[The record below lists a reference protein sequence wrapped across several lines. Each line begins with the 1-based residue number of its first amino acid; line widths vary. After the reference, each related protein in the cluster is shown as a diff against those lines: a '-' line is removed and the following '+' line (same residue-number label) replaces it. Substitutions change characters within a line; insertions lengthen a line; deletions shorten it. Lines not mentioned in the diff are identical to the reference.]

1 MSEDVAMK
9 TRSQKWF
16 DIICLSI
23 IGITVL
29 CMIIAYIYTGRI
41 SFLHH
46 NDAYDW
52 GIVEPDSYHGV
63 FFVSFGFLPFI
74 FKEVAVY
81 FALRYLLFEKRRN
94 SARTEL
100 NKYIL
105 CMGIPM
111 LLLPII
117 GMVTW
122 RGWVGWKALTIGKSA
137 LVFLIF
143 LCLCIFNWYKTLTY
157 WKYVSDGDEKSYYN
171 TTPVFVCVGIVLI
184 CYVSLS
190 SMFLTGMNR
199 TGGESGY
206 VSVSAYTQNTTWHT
220 ADETL
225 VYTCTD
231 IGYGHGTLTV
241 DGTQHP
247 FWFYIGSGS
256 DESGSFRMAPENSE
270 SIFENQLEHWR
281 MISCYETP
289 TQVVFVYEVKETTFF
304 EVGQTFRVFYD
315 KPLHESK

>member
-1 MSEDVAMK
+1 MK

-16 DIICLSI
+16 DIVCLSI
-23 IGITVL
+23 IGVTVL
-29 CMIIAYIYTGRI
+29 GMIAAYIYVGRI
-41 SFLHH
+41 SFLLN

-52 GIVEPDSYHGV
+52 GNVEPGSYHGV
-63 FFVSFGFLPFI
+63 LFVSIGFLPYI

-81 FALRYLLFEKRRN
+81 FSLRYLLFEKRRY
-94 SARTEL
+94 SLRTMF
-100 NKYIL
+100 NKFIL
-105 CMGIPM
+105 CMGVPM

-117 GMVTW
+117 GMSAW
-122 RGWVGWKALTIGKSA
+122 RTLVGWKVLTIGKSA

-143 LCLCIFNWYKTLTY
+143 LGLCIFNWYKTSTY
-157 WKYVSDGDEKSYYN
+157 WKYVSNDDENKCYN
-171 TTPVFVCVGIVLI
+171 TAPVFVCVGIILV

-199 TGGESGY
+199 AGGDNGY
-206 VSVSAYTQNTTWHT
+206 VSVSADTQYTTWHT

-241 DGTQHP
+241 DGEKYP

-256 DESGSFRMAPENSE
+256 DDPGAFRMAPENSKT
-270 SIFENQLEHWR
+270 IFENQLEHWE
-281 MISCYETP
+281 MIACYETP
-289 TQVVFVYEVKETTFF
+289 AQVVFIYEVKETTYF
-304 EVGQTFRVFYD
+304 EIGQTFRLFYD
-315 KPLHESK
+315 KPPLLRK

>member
-1 MSEDVAMK
+1 MK
-9 TRSQKWF
+9 TLSKKRF

-29 CMIIAYIYTGRI
+29 SMIVAYIYTGRI

-46 NDAYDW
+46 SGAYDW
-52 GIVEPDSYHGV
+52 GIIEPGSYRGV
-63 FFVSFGFLPFI
+63 LFVSFGFLPFI

-94 SARTEL
+94 SLRTVF

-117 GMVTW
+117 WMFAW
-122 RGWVGWKALTIGKSA
+122 RTLVGWKVLTIGKSP

-143 LCLCIFNWYKTLTY
+143 LGICIFNWYKTLTY
-157 WKYVSDGDEKSYYN
+157 WKYVSDDDESQHNN
-171 TTPVFVCVGIVLI
+171 TTPALVFVGIFLV

-190 SMFLTGMNR
+190 SMFLTGMMR
-199 TGGESGY
+199 ADGGSGY
-206 VSVSAYTQNTTWHT
+206 VSVTADTKHATWHT

-225 VYTCTD
+225 VYTCTKN
-231 IGYGHGTLTV
+231 GYGHGTLTF
-241 DGTQHP
+241 DGAKHP
-247 FWFYIGSGS
+247 FWFNIGTGS
-256 DESGSFRMAPENSE
+256 DDPGAFCMAVNNGQMTSG
-270 SIFENQLEHWR
+270 NQLERWE

-289 TQVVFVYEVKETTFF
+289 TQIVYIYEVKKTTYF
-304 EVGQTFRVFYD
+304 EVGQTFRLFYD
-315 KPLHESK
+315 KPLHDEE